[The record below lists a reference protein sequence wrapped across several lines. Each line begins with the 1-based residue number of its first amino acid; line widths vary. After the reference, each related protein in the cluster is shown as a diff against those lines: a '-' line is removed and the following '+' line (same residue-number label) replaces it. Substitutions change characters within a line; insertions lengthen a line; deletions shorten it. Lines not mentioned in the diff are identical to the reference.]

1 MSDAA
6 AAPRPDPTGHSH
18 HRVAAQHGHEPK
30 NAKELTWL
38 SLSALGVV
46 YGDIGTSPLYAMR
59 EAFTANK
66 ERGTLVPD
74 ADAVMGITSLFFW
87 ALVLVVV
94 VKYLIFIM
102 RADNKGEGGILAL
115 AALVD
120 RKIERRTRLA
130 IPILLALFGAG
141 LLYGDGVIT
150 PAVSVLGAIEG
161 VSEQSPELTE
171 LIVPISA
178 AILIGLFW
186 VQRYGTHRIGSV
198 FGWVML
204 LWFIAIGAAG
214 VPFILKHPSILGAM
228 SPHHAVTFLAS
239 HGKLGFLM
247 LGAVVL
253 CITGGEA
260 LYADM
265 GHFGKQP
272 IRWAWT
278 IVVFPGLLLNYFGQ
292 GALYLEHGSKV
303 TNPFYDLVS
312 GGPFL
317 IPMIILATM
326 AAIIASQALISG
338 AFSLTN
344 QAVQL
349 GYVPRV
355 TVVHTSH
362 RAEGQIY
369 IPEVNWLLM
378 VASVALVLAFK
389 SSSALAAAYGIA
401 VTGTMAITS
410 YLYFLVCRRNWG
422 YSIPTALALFIPFVS
437 IDLAFFLANTE
448 KIKDGGWFPLAV
460 GVGVFI
466 IMTTW
471 WRGRFEL
478 SKTMETGT
486 IPDELFLQDI
496 GETPLPRVAG
506 TAVFMSS
513 GTDGMPNVLLHHVKH
528 NKVLHKQV
536 VLLSVVTEN
545 MPFARGTDALQVRE
559 LKHRT
564 AEGQEVELG
573 FYRVVARV
581 GFMQQPNVPKI
592 LSRCE
597 RLGLSVNQADTT
609 YYLGRQT
616 LLTSG
621 ASKIARWRKMLFTF
635 LARNSRP
642 PTSFFNLPPN
652 RVVELGLQIEL

>member
-1 MSDAA
+1 MTDAA
-6 AAPRPDPTGHSH
+6 AASRADPTGHSH
-18 HRVAAQHGHEPK
+18 HRAAAAHGHEPK
-30 NAKELTWL
+30 SVKELTWL
-38 SLSALGVV
+38 SLGALGVV

-59 EAFTANK
+59 EAFTPNP
-66 ERGTLVPD
+66 ERGTLKPD
-74 ADAVMGITSLFFW
+74 ESAVFGITSLFFW

-115 AALVD
+115 AALVQQND
-120 RKIERRTRLA
+120 KTPRRTRLA
-130 IPILLALFGAG
+130 APILLALFGAG

-161 VSEQSPELTE
+161 LSEQSPRFVE
-171 LIVPISA
+171 LIVPMTA

-186 VQRYGTHRIGSV
+186 VQRWGTARIGAV
-198 FGWVML
+198 FGWIML
-204 LWFIAIGAAG
+204 LWFVAIGAAG
-214 VPFILKHPSILGAM
+214 VPFILRNPSILGAM
-228 SPHHAVTFLAS
+228 SPHHAVSFLAG

-265 GHFGKQP
+265 GHFGKKP
-272 IRWAWT
+272 IRYAWFL
-278 IVVFPGLLLNYFGQ
+278 VVFPGLILNYFGQ
-292 GALYLEHGSKV
+292 GALYLEEGTKV

-422 YSIPTALALFIPFVS
+422 YSLPAALALFIPFVS
-437 IDLAFFLANTE
+437 IDLAFFAANTE
-448 KIKDGGWFPLAV
+448 KIAAGGWFPLAV
-460 GVGVFI
+460 GVGVFT

-513 GTDGMPNVLLHHVKH
+513 GIDGMPNVLLHHVKH

-545 MPFARGTDALQVRE
+545 IPFAIGNQSLQVRE
-559 LKHRT
+559 LKH
-564 AEGQEVELG
+564 G
-573 FYRVVARV
+573 FYRVIARV

-592 LSRCE
+592 LNKCE
-597 RLGLSVNQADTT
+597 RQGLIVNPADTT

-621 ASKIARWRKMLFTF
+621 AGKIARWRKMLFTF

-642 PTSFFNLPPN
+642 PTAFFNLPPN